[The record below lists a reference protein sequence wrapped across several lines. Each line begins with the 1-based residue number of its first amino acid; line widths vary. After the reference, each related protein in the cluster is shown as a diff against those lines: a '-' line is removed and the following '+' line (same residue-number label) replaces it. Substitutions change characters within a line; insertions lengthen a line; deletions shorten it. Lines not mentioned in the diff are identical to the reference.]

1 MSNAFL
7 KSPHCTNFGSVGD
20 HFLLIISPHYLSFE
34 APFPILGGP
43 LKTTALENMAAV
55 LCALGSHPKFAYP
68 IIGKLHGILAE
79 CPLQP
84 DPYESQTVSVRMSRF
99 GNILFAGSMTV
110 SEPVAVILVAET
122 CLK

>member
-20 HFLLIISPHYLSFE
+20 HFLLIISPHYLS
-34 APFPILGGP
+34 PFPILGGP